1 MSNLLIAAAD
11 YLLNNFEEFL
21 QLFQEHLFMVLVAE
35 TAAIL
40 VAVPVGIFSTRN
52 ETVKRYALRVGNV
65 FHTIPPLAV
74 IALVFPII
82 GIGMRAGIFAMWIYG
97 LLPILLNTITGIEQ
111 VDDDILRA
119 ARGMG
124 MTDNQMLKQVQ
135 VPLAI
140 PVIFAGIRTSTVI
153 NVGNAYLAF
162 FIGAGGL
169 GDWVITGI
177 TLFNTPQILAG
188 AIPGA
193 LLAITL
199 DIILN
204 AIEKRLGDTSSAEG
218 AAPDIAT

>member
-1 MSNLLIAAAD
+1 MSSIFVAAAD
-11 YLLNNFEEFL
+11 YLFGNFTTFI
-21 QLFQEHLFMVLVAE
+21 QLLKEHIFMVVVAE
-35 TAAIL
+35 TAAIA
-40 VAVPVGIFSTRN
+40 VAVPVGIIATRN
-52 ETVKRYALRVGNV
+52 ETFKGYALQIGNI

-111 VDDDILRA
+111 VEDDILRA
-119 ARGMG
+119 ARGVG
-124 MTDNQMLKQVQ
+124 MTDNQMLRKVQ
-135 VPLAI
+135 LPLAMPI
-140 PVIFAGIRTSTVI
+140 IFAGIRTSAVI

-177 TLFNTPQILAG
+177 KLFNNPQILAG

-199 DIILN
+199 DISLG
-204 AIEKRLGDTSSAEG
+204 AIENRLGDTSDTEG
-218 AAPDIAT
+218 GAPDVAA

>member
-1 MSNLLIAAAD
+1 MVNIFTGAAD
-11 YLLNNFEEFL
+11 YLFSNFTEFL
-21 QLFQEHLFMVLVAE
+21 QLFQEHLFMVVVAE

-40 VAVPVGIFSTRN
+40 VAIPVGILSTRN
-52 ETVKRYALRVGNV
+52 DTIKRYALQVGNI

-97 LLPILLNTITGIEQ
+97 LLPILLNTITGVEQ

-135 VPLAI
+135 LPLAV

-177 TLFNTPQILAG
+177 TLFNNPQILAG

-199 DIILN
+199 DVSLSTV
-204 AIEKRLGDTSSAEG
+204 ETRLGDTTDTEG
-218 AAPDIAT
+218 AAADVAA

>member
-1 MSNLLIAAAD
+1 MNIFIRAID
-11 YLLNNFEEFL
+11 YLLNNFAEFF
-21 QLFQEHLFMVLVAE
+21 QLFQEHLFMVVVAE

-40 VAVPVGIFSTRN
+40 VAIPVGILSTRN
-52 ETVKRYALRVGNV
+52 GIVKRYALQVGNV

-111 VDDDILRA
+111 VDNDILRA

-135 VPLAI
+135 LPLAVPI
-140 PVIFAGIRTSTVI
+140 IFAGIRTSAII

-177 TLFNTPQILAG
+177 SLFNNPQILAG

-193 LLAITL
+193 LLAIIL
-199 DIILN
+199 DASLGAVEN
-204 AIEKRLGDTSSAEG
+204 RLGDTSDSEG
-218 AAPDIAT
+218 VAPDVAA